1 MQKLDFVRWLAE
13 EPKCRQYANTQHLLI
28 TENWENK
35 THEGANNTDRENK
48 D

>member
-1 MQKLDFVRWLAE
+1 MWIAD
-13 EPKCRQYANTQHLLI
+13 EPNCRKYANTQHLLI

-35 THEGANNTDRENK
+35 THEGANNTGRENK